1 MKKVKNPAFRVLL
14 PEHKGADPWFIIKK
28 PAIKGVMGL
37 GRDPFR
43 VAPEDKQVRTH
54 ERASTCE
61 SLVDIYPD
69 AISIGGPLGA
79 GEDRGGVGFGGII
92 IMIPPLVMIYMI
104 ISDLEY
110 FRHMWFFILPDI
122 LLFFCGIR
130 LFKNGFFLPKDK
142 PVIFDRKNRRVIFS
156 QIKSHGFWELSKFP
170 KFVAPVVVPWD
181 SVRVRSF
188 KMTQPMGKTLRD
200 TYRLEVLAPDP
211 SDEKKLLVGE
221 AIGYLGWYEDEKLWQ
236 LYEHIRR
243 YMEED
248 GPPIQHGEELRVKRM
263 GRDLQP
269 FPDEIL
275 ASLGGPP
282 LTSDEVKAL
291 AKTVPAQVFED

>member
-1 MKKVKNPAFRVLL
+1 MWDQWYIWITLIPVNLFL
-14 PEHKGADPWFIIKK
+14 F
-28 PAIKGVMGL
+28 
-37 GRDPFR
+37 
-43 VAPEDKQVRTH
+43 
-54 ERASTCE
+54 
-61 SLVDIYPD
+61 
-69 AISIGGPLGA
+69 IGG
-79 GEDRGGVGFGGII
+79 V
-92 IMIPPLVMIYMI
+92 
-104 ISDLEY
+104 
-110 FRHMWFFILPDI
+110 
-122 LLFFCGIR
+122 R
-130 LFKNGFFLPKDK
+130 LFKNGYFLPKDK
-142 PVIFDRKNRRVIFS
+142 PLIFDRKNRQVIFS
-156 QIKSHGFWELSKFP
+156 QIRINGFWELLKFP
-170 KFVAPVVVPWD
+170 KFVDPVSVPWD

-248 GPPIQHGEELRVKRM
+248 GPPIQHGEALLVKRM

-282 LTSDEVKAL
+282 LTDDEVKAL